1 MNKAQQTIVS
11 ILKKHIIYSTY
22 LSFTLL
28 FFLYKGF
35 DYLIIRSYTPLI
47 LITAIVV
54 LFIWGAGNSKIKFR
68 KIINL
73 WAILLIIWSSSRILL
88 SLMNQFVK
96 QVPQSHI
103 SEQLGTSDF
112 MLSLLFLSGAIYLLR
127 NKKRVFKDKANR

>member
-1 MNKAQQTIVS
+1 MNKARQTIFS
-11 ILKKHIIYSTY
+11 ILKKHFIYSTF
-22 LSFTLL
+22 LGFTLL

-35 DYLIIRSYTPLI
+35 GYLIIRSYIPLL
-47 LITAIVV
+47 LISAIAV
-54 LFIWGAGNSKIKFR
+54 LFIWSASNSKMMFR

-73 WAILLIIWSSSRILL
+73 WAILLIIWSSTRILL

-103 SEQLGTSDF
+103 SEQLGSSDF

-127 NKKRVFKDKANR
+127 YKKRVFEK